1 MSDELDFYIVDDI
14 PEYVFIIADDEE
26 QEEYIALKGEDGSF
40 KYEKVVELPTT
51 GENGVL
57 YLVPRTYESSTVS
70 GNPISFTI
78 SEGAG
83 AIDVFKLD
91 GDASQQTYSGKNL
104 MNGVFGQ
111 GTYFSLTS
119 QMRIM
124 TTQSPQLVSG
134 QAYTVSITGL
144 PSGVRWAVNLM
155 ATPIYPGSGGT
166 LAYDSAWKTGTSFTF
181 TPAGNYYFAIVM
193 GRTAE
198 TAISPSDISGMTFQ
212 LELGSSVSSYEPYV
226 GGIPSPNPN
235 YPQDINVVTGTQT
248 IDINGTNYPIN
259 LGNIWLAKVGNY
271 QDRIYKNLSTG
282 KWYIEKSTVSIT
294 YNGTESWN
302 YQGSREHT
310 FYTTLPY
317 VSVVGICDHFV
328 GISGADFDVKVGCYL
343 ASSNRFIVSYPSM
356 ADIDAF
362 KTWLA
367 SNQVSIVYGRATAT
381 TTEITNEALIA
392 QLDAILA
399 AQLAHGQNN
408 IANTAVS
415 PNLAGNMEITY
426 HGYDPLRQYDE
437 YIWTGNSF
445 ELIGE
450 AHSEISDSEA
460 VAVISSTV
468 KSINHRG
475 YNTIAPENTLPA
487 FKLSK
492 QMGFKYVETDVS
504 FTSDGVAVLLHDS
517 TIDRTS
523 NGTGNINSLT
533 YEQVLQYDFGSWKS
547 DAYAGTKI
555 PTFEQFIKLC
565 RNLGLH
571 PYIELKSNGNYT
583 EAQIQ
588 SIVDMVK
595 ANGMSGAVTYISFSA
610 TYLGYVKNYDSKARL
625 GYLADVTSTTITTAT
640 GLKTSDN
647 EVFMDVNYGNV
658 TTAKVQLCINANLPL
673 EAWTVNT
680 KSVITGLDYYVTGVT
695 SDSLIASKVL
705 YDANK

>member
-1 MSDELDFYIVDDI
+1 MSDDLDFIVIDDI
-14 PEYVFIIADDEE
+14 PEYVFCIPDDEE
-26 QEEYIALKGEDGSF
+26 LENVIPIKGEDGSF
-40 KYEKVVELPTT
+40 KYEKAAELPET
-51 GENGVL
+51 GEDGVL
-57 YLVPRTYESSTVS
+57 YLVPKTYESSAVS

-78 SEGAG
+78 SENAG
-83 AIDVFKLD
+83 AIDDFKID
-91 GDASQQTYSGKNL
+91 GKSNQQTYSGKNL

-111 GTYFSLTS
+111 GTYFSSTS
-119 QMRIM
+119 QTRIM

-155 ATPIYPGSGGT
+155 ATPIYPGSRGT
-166 LAYDSAWKTGTSFTF
+166 LAYDSSWKTGTSFTF

-193 GRTAE
+193 GRSAE

-226 GGIPSPNPN
+226 GGKTSPSPD
-235 YPQDINVVTGTQT
+235 YPQSVNNVTSTQT
-248 IDINGTNYPIN
+248 IDINGTSYPID
-259 LGNIWLAKVGNY
+259 LGNIWLAKIGTY
-271 QDRIYKNLSTG
+271 QDRIYKDEG
-282 KWYIEKSTVSIT
+282 KWYIEKNTFSKTFDGS
-294 YNGTESWN
+294 ESWSI
-302 YQGSREHT
+302 QGTKLHT
-310 FYTTLPY
+310 FYSSLPATSMSG
-317 VSVVGICDHFV
+317 VCDHFTN
-328 GISGADFDVKVGCYL
+328 ISSSDFDIKEGCYL
-343 ASSNRFIVSYPSM
+343 ASSNRFIVSFPSM
-356 ADIDAF
+356 NSADDL

-367 SNQVSIVYGRATAT
+367 TNPTKIVCGVASASVLHTI
-381 TTEITNEALIA
+381 TEITDEALIA

-426 HGYDPLRQYDE
+426 HGYDPLRQHDE

-450 AHSEISDSEA
+450 AHSEISVSEA
-460 VAVISSTV
+460 VAV
-468 KSINHRG
+468 KSVNHRG

-647 EVFMDVNYGNV
+647 EVFMDVNYGNI

-680 KSVITGLDYYVTGVT
+680 KSAITGLDYYVTGVT
-695 SDSLIASKVL
+695 SDSMIASKVL